1 MKAGDGIK
9 MANNVFQFPCEKC
22 NFEKRECAEVAHT
35 AQCPGLC
42 IFTEIYTHFPNPN
55 PIKKQYWMARRM
67 YAYSKHIISQ
77 YEWAAHT
84 HSTMITSHNT
94 LNDTDLPF
102 HAVYSTGSILFYFI
116 SLLRFKFNSFFHS
129 LSLSLPILEYDC
141 WCCCFHLCHHH
152 HHDKALKNL
161 IKVQIAWAAQRL
173 QLMFKRTKLNSKL
186 IDSMMALHRYF
197 S

>member
-42 IFTEIYTHFPNPN
+42 IFTGIYTHFPNPN

-116 SLLRFKFNSFFHS
+116 SLLRFKFNSFFPS
-129 LSLSLPILEYDC
+129 LSLSSYLGIRLLMLLFPLVSPPPPRQSTKKCNQSTNSVGGTKIATD
-141 WCCCFHLCHHH
+141 
-152 HHDKALKNL
+152 
-161 IKVQIAWAAQRL
+161 VQAHETE
-173 QLMFKRTKLNSKL
+173 F
-186 IDSMMALHRYF
+186 
-197 S
+197 